1 MNELEC
7 LALIVFIICA
17 TIIFWKAIDTS
28 FLEKRVRDLESQF
41 ATMLSDLG
49 VYDMDIIKLKEEIE
63 QLKKKL
69 K

>member
-7 LALIVFIICA
+7 LALIVFIICV
-17 TIIFWKAIDTS
+17 TI

-41 ATMLSDLG
+41 ATMLSNLG

-63 QLKKKL
+63 QLKKKI